1 MILQRSIRSSRRY
14 HSDESDPSRVE
25 IRWSRSLG
33 GFRRDGELVVDGKE
47 LELRTEKQEVWLVD
61 GEESIAYAQGTSTR
75 WELTLEDRGFLL
87 TQPALGKLQ
96 STLMEG
102 ETVIGEVRSA
112 DKLMKKVLV
121 NVSDEFSSTQ
131 KAFVAAI
138 VIRSWRET
146 LAGISHAAGGLS

>member
-1 MILQRSIRSSRRY
+1 M
-14 HSDESDPSRVE
+14 E

-47 LELRTEKQEVWLVD
+47 FELRTEQHEVWLVD
-61 GEESIAYAQGTSTR
+61 GEESIAYAQGTATR
-75 WELTLEDRGFLL
+75 WEFTIDDRAFLL

-96 STLMEG
+96 STLTEG

-121 NVSDEFSSTQ
+121 NLSDEFTPTQ

-138 VIRSWRET
+138 AIRGWRES
-146 LAGISHAAGGLS
+146 LAGISHAAGGLG